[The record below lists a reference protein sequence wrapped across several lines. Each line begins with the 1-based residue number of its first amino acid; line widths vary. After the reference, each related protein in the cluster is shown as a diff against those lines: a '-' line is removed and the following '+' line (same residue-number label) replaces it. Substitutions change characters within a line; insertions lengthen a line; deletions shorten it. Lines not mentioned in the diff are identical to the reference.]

1 MATDR
6 RKDLPLFPLGTVL
19 FPGSRLPLRIFE
31 PRYREML
38 RDCLRDATD
47 FGVCLIQEGKEVGSP
62 AMPADMGCLAS
73 IIEWD
78 MPEPDLYHVITAG
91 TERFRVLTTRVQDD
105 GLLRGDVVTLEPEA
119 GVPVPES
126 HALCVQVLR
135 QLIERVGDGWFPP
148 PHRFED
154 ASWVSYRLAEVL
166 PFDALE
172 KQRMLVANDP
182 LARLDRAL
190 HLIRRG

>member
-1 MATDR
+1 MPTDR
-6 RKDLPLFPLGTVL
+6 RRDVPLFPLGTVL
-19 FPGSRLPLRIFE
+19 FPGSRLPLRLFE
-31 PRYREML
+31 PRYLAMF
-38 RDCLRDATD
+38 RDCLRDGTG

-73 IIEWD
+73 IIEWE
-78 MPEPDLYHVITAG
+78 MPEPDLYHVMTAG
-91 TERFRVLTTRVQDD
+91 TERFRVLTTRVQDN
-105 GLLRGDVVTLEPEA
+105 GLLRGDVVTLEPEGA
-119 GVPVPES
+119 VPVPES
-126 HALCVQVLR
+126 HALCVEVLR
-135 QLIERVGDGWFPP
+135 QLIERVGDAWFPP
-148 PHRFED
+148 PHHFED

-182 LARLDRAL
+182 LSRLDRAL

>member
-1 MATDR
+1 MPTDR
-6 RKDLPLFPLGTVL
+6 RRDVPLFPLGTVL
-19 FPGSRLPLRIFE
+19 YPGGRLPLRLFE
-31 PRYREML
+31 PRYLAML
-38 RDCLRDATD
+38 RACVSDGTG

-78 MPEPDLYHVITAG
+78 MPEPDLYLVMAAG
-91 TERFRVLTTRVQDD
+91 TERFRVLSTRVQDD
-105 GLLRGDVVTLEPEA
+105 GLLRGDVVTLEPES
-119 GVPVPES
+119 GGPVPES

-135 QLIERVGDGWFPP
+135 QLIERVGDAWFPP
-148 PHRFED
+148 PHHFED

>member
-1 MATDR
+1 MPTDR
-6 RKDLPLFPLGTVL
+6 RRDVPLFPLGTVL
-19 FPGSRLPLRIFE
+19 FPGSRLPLRLFE
-31 PRYREML
+31 PRYLAMFRA
-38 RDCLRDATD
+38 CLRDSTG

-78 MPEPDLYHVITAG
+78 MPEPDLYHVMTAG
-91 TERFRVLTTRVQDD
+91 TERFRVLTTRVQTD
-105 GLLRGDVVTLEPEA
+105 GLLRGDVVTLDPEGA
-119 GVPVPES
+119 VPVPES

-135 QLIERVGDGWFPP
+135 QLIERVGDAWFPP
-148 PHRFED
+148 PHHFED

>member
-1 MATDR
+1 MPTDR
-6 RKDLPLFPLGTVL
+6 RRDVPLFPLGTVL
-19 FPGSRLPLRIFE
+19 FPGSRLPLRLFE
-31 PRYREML
+31 PRYLAMF
-38 RDCLRDATD
+38 RDCLRDGTG

-78 MPEPDLYHVITAG
+78 MPEPDLYHVMTAG
-91 TERFRVLTTRVQDD
+91 TERFRVLTTHVQGD
-105 GLLRGDVVTLEPEA
+105 GLLRGDVVTLEPEGA
-119 GVPVPES
+119 VPVPES

-135 QLIERVGDGWFPP
+135 QLIERVGDAWFPP
-148 PHRFED
+148 PHHFDD

>member
-1 MATDR
+1 VTTER
-6 RKDLPLFPLGTVL
+6 RRDLPLFPLGTVL

-31 PRYREML
+31 PRYLAML
-38 RDCLRDATD
+38 RDCLRDGSG
-47 FGVCLIQEGKEVGSP
+47 FGVCLIQEGREVGAP

-73 IIEWD
+73 IIEWE
-78 MPEPDLYHVITAG
+78 MPETDLYHVMTVG
-91 TERFRVLTTRVQDD
+91 SDRFRVLTTHTQVD

-126 HALCVQVLR
+126 HRLCVDVLR
-135 QLIERVGDGWFPP
+135 QLIERVGEAWFPP
-148 PHRFED
+148 PHHFED

-166 PFDALE
+166 PFDAIE

-182 LARLDRAL
+182 IARLDRAL

>member
-1 MATDR
+1 MPTDR
-6 RKDLPLFPLGTVL
+6 RRDVPLFPLGTVL
-19 FPGSRLPLRIFE
+19 FPGSRLPLRLFE
-31 PRYREML
+31 PRYLAMF
-38 RDCLRDATD
+38 RDCLRDGTG

-78 MPEPDLYHVITAG
+78 MPEPDLYHVMTAG
-91 TERFRVLTTRVQDD
+91 TERFRVLTTRVKDD
-105 GLLRGDVVTLEPEA
+105 GLLLGDVVTLEPEG
-119 GVPVPES
+119 GVPVPDS

-135 QLIERVGDGWFPP
+135 QLIERVGDAWFPP

>member
-1 MATDR
+1 MPTDR
-6 RKDLPLFPLGTVL
+6 RRDLPLFPLGTVL
-19 FPGSRLPLRIFE
+19 FPGSRLPLRLFE
-31 PRYREML
+31 PRYLAML
-38 RDCLRDATD
+38 RRCLAEGSG
-47 FGVCLIQEGKEVGSP
+47 FGVCLIQEGKEVGAP
-62 AMPADMGCLAS
+62 AMPADMGCIAS
-73 IIEWD
+73 IIEWE
-78 MPEPDLYHVITAG
+78 MPEPDIYHVMTAG

-105 GLLRGDVVTLEPEA
+105 GLLRGDVVTLEPES
-119 GVPVPES
+119 GVPIPGS
-126 HALCVQVLR
+126 HALCVEVLR
-135 QLIERVGDGWFPP
+135 QLIERVGDAWFPP
-148 PHRFED
+148 PHHFDD

>member
-1 MATDR
+1 MPTDR
-6 RKDLPLFPLGTVL
+6 RRDVPLFPLGTVL
-19 FPGSRLPLRIFE
+19 FPGSRLPLRLFE
-31 PRYREML
+31 PRYLAMF
-38 RDCLRDATD
+38 RDCLRDGAG

-73 IIEWD
+73 IIEWE
-78 MPEPDLYHVITAG
+78 MPEPDLYHVMTAG
-91 TERFRVLTTRVQDD
+91 TERFRVLTTRVQDN
-105 GLLRGDVVTLEPEA
+105 GLLRGDVVTLEPEGA
-119 GVPVPES
+119 VPVPES
-126 HALCVQVLR
+126 HALCVEVLR
-135 QLIERVGDGWFPP
+135 QLIERVGDAWFPP
-148 PHRFED
+148 PHHFED